1 MNITGIIVEY
11 NPMHNGHLKHINE
24 TKKITNCDG
33 LIAIMSGNFVQ
44 RGLPSILDKWT
55 KAKIALLNGVD
66 LVIELPT
73 LYSLSSAEFF
83 SFGAINILNSLNVVD
98 NICFGSEIGSTENL
112 IKLSQILID
121 EPYEYKILL
130 KKYLH
135 QGVSYAKAR
144 NMALKDF
151 NNKFN
156 FLNLPIDT
164 LLNSSNNIL
173 GIEYIKSLLKLN
185 SCIKPYTI
193 KREGA
198 DYKDEQLHSKYSS
211 ASSIRKFLKKT
222 NDINELSNH
231 LPYECFDELKSLK
244 DKCFSFS
251 LEDSMIKH
259 IRYKYALGE
268 KNIGNIPDVSEGL
281 DNRIYKFLEQN
292 LNFNETVLSIKSK
305 RYIYSRI
312 SRILCQY
319 FIGFEYYDI
328 LNLRKEP
335 PSYARILGFN
345 RKGAEILNKIKKNSN
360 INLYTKI
367 PKSINEDTLKID
379 IQSTRIYSL
388 INSNLS
394 FNEDYLKSPIIIK

>member
-11 NPMHNGHLKHINE
+11 NPLHNGHLKHISE

-55 KAKIALLNGVD
+55 KTEIALLNGVD

-83 SFGAINILNSLNVVD
+83 SFGAINILDSLNVVN
-98 NICFGSEIGSTENL
+98 NICFGSEIGNTESL

-121 EPYEYKILL
+121 EPYEYKISL

-135 QGVSYAKAR
+135 QGLSYAKSR

-151 NNKFN
+151 NDKFN
-156 FLNLPIDT
+156 FLPLPIDT

-173 GIEYIKSLLKLN
+173 GIEYIKALLKLN

-198 DYKDEQLHSKYSS
+198 DYRDEKIHNKYSS
-211 ASSIRKFLKKT
+211 ASSIRKFLKEK
-222 NDINELSNH
+222 NNINELSSH
-231 LPYECFDELKSLK
+231 IPYECFEVLQNLK
-244 DKCFSFS
+244 DKCFNFS

-268 KNIGNIPDVSEGL
+268 KNIRNIPDVSEGL

-305 RYIYSRI
+305 RYVYSRI
-312 SRILCQY
+312 SRVLCQY
-319 FIGFEYYDI
+319 FVGFEHYDI
-328 LNLRKEP
+328 LNMRKET

-345 RKGAEILNKIKKNSN
+345 KKGAEILNKIKKSSD

-367 PKSINEDTLKID
+367 PKFINEDTLKLD
-379 IQSTRIYSL
+379 IQSTRVYSL
-388 INSNLS
+388 INSNLN